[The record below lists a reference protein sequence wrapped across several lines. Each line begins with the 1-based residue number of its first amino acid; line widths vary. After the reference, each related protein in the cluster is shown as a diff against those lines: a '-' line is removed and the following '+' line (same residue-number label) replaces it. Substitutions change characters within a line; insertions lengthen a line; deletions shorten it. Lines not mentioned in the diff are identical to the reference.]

1 MSRMNFKWRQCID
14 NSDHSW
20 LHFVTEVD
28 VSAGLTLNGFWATVC
43 KTVHPVLSVHCLF
56 VCLSVCNVRALWPNG
71 WMDQDETWHAG
82 RPRSW
87 PHSVRWG
94 PGSPSP
100 KGHSPAQFSA
110 HICCGQMVAWIK
122 MPLGRVLGLS
132 PGDFMLDGDP
142 APPPQKGAEPP
153 SQFSAHFYCGQMAG
167 CIKNQ
172 DATWF
177 AGRSQPR
184 GLCVRWGPSPPKFS
198 TRVYYSYCDFVR
210 TSHNAQSLLVC
221 SSSSASNLCI
231 LFLEKNV

>member
-1 MSRMNFKWRQCID
+1 M
-14 NSDHSW
+14 
-20 LHFVTEVD
+20 
-28 VSAGLTLNGFWATVC
+28 NGFWATVC

-142 APPPQKGAEPP
+142 APPPQKGAEPSP
-153 SQFSAHFYCGQMAG
+153 FFGPFLLWPNGWMD
-167 CIKNQ
+167 Q
-172 DATWF
+172 DATWY
-177 AGRSQPR
+177 GSRPQSM
-184 GLCVRWGPSPPKFS
+184 GLCVRWAPRSPLHKRGSGAHQF
-198 TRVYYSYCDFVR
+198 
-210 TSHNAQSLLVC
+210 
-221 SSSSASNLCI
+221 
-231 LFLEKNV
+231 